1 VIPSEPLVGRWV
13 QSVWTHALPEELAMT
28 DVNPALNA
36 EDIVDDGD
44 LACKPSAF
52 SCAVRV

>member
-1 VIPSEPLVGRWV
+1 VIPSERLAGRWV

>member
-1 VIPSEPLVGRWV
+1 VIPSERLAGRRV

-44 LACKPSAF
+44 LTCTLSAF
-52 SCAVRV
+52 SCAARV

>member
-1 VIPSEPLVGRWV
+1 VIPSERLAGLRV

-44 LACKPSAF
+44 LTCTLSAF
-52 SCAVRV
+52 SCAARV